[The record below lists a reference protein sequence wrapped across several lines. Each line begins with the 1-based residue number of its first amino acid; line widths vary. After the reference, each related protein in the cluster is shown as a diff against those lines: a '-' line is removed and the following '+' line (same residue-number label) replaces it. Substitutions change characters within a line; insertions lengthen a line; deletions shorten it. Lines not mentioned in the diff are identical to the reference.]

1 MAEMLAVV
9 RVAVRVAVPV
19 AVQVAVPVVVRAAAM
34 ADSVTGLQNLTYHL
48 QFVIFLSCC
57 QNYSYCL
64 QHSRLLMRSVLLR
77 LTGLQK
83 CSVLL

>member
-9 RVAVRVAVPV
+9 RVAVRAAGMAV
-19 AVQVAVPVVVRAAAM
+19 VQAAAM
-34 ADSVTGLQNLTYHL
+34 AGSVTGLQNLTYHL

>member
-1 MAEMLAVV
+1 MAEMQA
-9 RVAVRVAVPV
+9 AVPV
-19 AVQVAVPVVVRAAAM
+19 AVRAVAPVAGMAVVQVAAM
-34 ADSVTGLQNLTYHL
+34 AGSVIGLLNLTYHL
-48 QFVIFLSCC
+48 QFVIFLYCC

-77 LTGLQK
+77 PAGLQK